1 MTEKYW
7 WYIKK
12 AWEWWNNSAQRIEPN
27 RWNAFGRSHHK
38 THKQGKTSK
47 GSQRYY
53 CPICQQS
60 FTETFDTLYYR
71 RQVEPEKIR
80 TLLQSRSEG
89 SSLRGVCRTTNLA
102 YNTVV
107 SLVRGASVK
116 GQIVHNDRVEQVE
129 TEKIVGDEFW
139 SFVQKKFF
147 SSIFPSAE
155 YFLNKLAWN
164 DKNSEMI
171 I

>member
-1 MTEKYW
+1 MKCLLC
-7 WYIKK
+7 
-12 AWEWWNNSAQRIEPN
+12 
-27 RWNAFGRSHHK
+27 GHHK
-38 THKQGKTSK
+38 THNHEQTSK

-53 CPICQQS
+53 CPICQKT

-80 TLLQSRSEG
+80 TVLQSHSEG
-89 SSLRGVCRTTNLA
+89 SSLRGVSRTTNLA

-116 GQIVHNDRVEQVE
+116 GQIVHNDRVKQVE

-139 SFVQKKFF
+139 SLV
-147 SSIFPSAE
+147 E
-155 YFLNKLAWN
+155 
-164 DKNSEMI
+164 KNQRTAAKMS
-171 I
+171 